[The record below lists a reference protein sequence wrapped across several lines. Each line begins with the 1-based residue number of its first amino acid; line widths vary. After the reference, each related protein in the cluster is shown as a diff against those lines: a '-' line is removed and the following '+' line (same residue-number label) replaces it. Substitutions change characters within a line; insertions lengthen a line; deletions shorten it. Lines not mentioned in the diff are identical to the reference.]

1 MYEIYSNSNN
11 SVLVVEDMTT
21 GNIVPLKDMGM
32 GWQIKVDSAI
42 RESYPDTYDKLVD
55 LHGGSKSDIMAR
67 VKQFLSCN
75 FAYKDGVPDIDEHFN
90 FKTESVFCPARSTK
104 VCQLGICCPKITSK
118 FTRCER
124 TVLNLFCVGLSED
137 EIADKL
143 FISKFTVHNH
153 INNMYEKSGIKGKTA
168 PDRKLIAYAYS
179 KKLI

>member
-1 MYEIYSNSNN
+1 MFEIYSNSDNK
-11 SVLVVEDMTT
+11 VLVVEDMTT
-21 GNIVPLKDMGM
+21 GNIVSLKDMPF
-32 GWQIKVDSAI
+32 GWSLKIDNAI
-42 RESYPDTYDKLVD
+42 RDTYPGTYDSLVD
-55 LHGGSKSDIMAR
+55 LHGGTKADLLMR

-75 FAYKDGVPDIDEHFN
+75 FATKDGVPDIDEHFN
-90 FKTESVFCPARSTK
+90 FNTESVFCPARSTK

-124 TVLNLFCVGLSED
+124 TVLNLFCVGMSEE
-137 EIADKL
+137 EIAEKL

-168 PDRKLIAYAYS
+168 PDRKLIAYAHA